1 MDDDASM
8 DPELFVAGVWIFG
21 DAEDEWEDIR
31 LGGTLLR
38 EDYPYIC
45 QAMGEWF
52 EGFNVTNR
60 LVMTDMRS
68 FRNCRKPLI
77 ETPQDEYRMYSGWWC
92 CCYSLNT
99 SSKDNLPLPLFIHR
113 DDIEYEIETER
124 QALFS

>member
-1 MDDDASM
+1 M
-8 DPELFVAGVWIFG
+8 DPELFVAGVLDFG

-77 ETPQDEYRMYSGWWC
+77 EHRRT
-92 CCYSLNT
+92 NT
-99 SSKDNLPLPLFIHR
+99 GCIPVGGAAAIP
-113 DDIEYEIETER
+113 
-124 QALFS
+124 